1 MLKVDQ
7 VVGGYGKDMVVRGL
21 SLEVPDSSV
30 IALIGPNG
38 AGKSTT
44 MRLISGLLRPKAGQI
59 WFDGNDITSVPPDAR
74 ARSGVCLIPEGRA
87 IFPSL
92 TVREN
97 LTLHGAA
104 TRGQMDGLSRA
115 LDVFPDLSARLRHR
129 AGDLSGGQQQML
141 ALARVC
147 VRQQRLVMVDEAS
160 LGLAPLVVDAIFAFL
175 EAIRSVGTSLIV
187 VEQFVHR
194 ALALADSVCV
204 MVRGEIVFTGEANA
218 LSEEEIRERY
228 FG

>member
-1 MLKVDQ
+1 MLKIDN
-7 VVGGYGKDMVVRGL
+7 VVGGYGEDMVVRGL

-44 MRLISGLLRPKAGQI
+44 MRLISGLLRPKTGQI
-59 WFDGNDITSVPPDAR
+59 WFDGDDITSEPPDSR

-115 LDVFPDLSARLRHR
+115 LDVFPDLSSRLKHR

-175 EAIRSVGTSLIV
+175 ESIRSAGTSLIV

-194 ALALADSVCV
+194 ALNLADSVCV
-204 MVRGEIVFTGEANA
+204 MVRGEIVFSGEANA

-228 FG
+228 FS